1 MRLTILISIF
11 LVIASVV
18 SAQSSPVST
27 PVAGVGVEDV
37 YLAKDNGSGKAGDA
51 VSSFVTTD
59 IPIYCV
65 VQLTS
70 TKAATVRMNFVAV
83 SVSGVK
89 PDSKVV
95 TVSYVTKDGQN
106 RVNFTG
112 KPGDKWSPG
121 KYRVD
126 IFVDGNLARG
136 VVFEIRSAESIATKA
151 EYFHQKG
158 VTKAKLTAKAR
169 KP

>member
-1 MRLTILISIF
+1 MRLTIFLGIF
-11 LVIASVV
+11 LIFASVV

-27 PVAGVGVEDV
+27 PVADVGVEDV

-70 TKAATVRMNFVAV
+70 TKAATVKMNFVAV

-126 IFVDGNLARG
+126 IFLDGNLARG
-136 VVFEIRSAESIATKA
+136 VVFEIQSAESIPAKA
-151 EYFHQKG
+151 EYFQQKG